1 MTGYTT
7 AVSVPADLLLE
18 LLAESAEEGGE
29 VERKRMMIIVNP
41 YATTGSDRLRN
52 LVVYALQGRYEVT
65 AIDTEARG
73 HAVELC
79 REAALEGYDV
89 VGAFGGDGT
98 VNEAARGL
106 VGSDTPLTCLPG
118 GSANVYCK
126 QLGIPGEI
134 VDATEHLLHMAD
146 DWRPRKMD
154 VGTVNDRLFA
164 FSAGLGLDADV
175 VRRVD
180 ARPRLKARYGPW
192 WFTYAAVTTFMA
204 RYLVRPPRLEL
215 QADDERVSGVTA
227 IIQNGHPFTYFK
239 DFPIEVAEGAELDD
253 GTLSAAVLRR
263 ASPVDMPTVI
273 WRVFS
278 SRRHVI
284 KHRRVSGLE
293 DLDGLTVRSLDDRPI
308 ALQVDGDH
316 VDDVDEARFG
326 LKRQFITVVS

>member
-18 LLAESAEEGGE
+18 RLAESAERGGE

-41 YATTGSDRLRN
+41 YATTVSDRLRN

-79 REAALEGYDV
+79 REAAHEGFDV
-89 VGAFGGDGT
+89 VVAFGGDGT
-98 VNEAARGL
+98 VNEVARGL
-106 VGSDTPLTCLPG
+106 AGSDTPLSCLPG

-134 VDATEHLLHMAD
+134 VDATEHLLRMAD
-146 DWRPRKMD
+146 DFQPRKVD
-154 VGTVNDRLFA
+154 GGVVNGRLFC
-164 FSAGLGLDADV
+164 FSSGMGLDADV

-192 WFTYAAVTTFMA
+192 WFTYAAVTTFTA
-204 RYLVRPPRLEL
+204 RYIVKPPRLEL
-215 QADDERVSGVTA
+215 EAGGETVQGVTA
-227 IIQNGHPFTYFK
+227 IVQNGHPFTYFK
-239 DFPIEVAEGAELDD
+239 DRPIEVAEGAELDD
-253 GTLSAAVLRR
+253 GTLSAAVLER
-263 ASPVDMPTVI
+263 ASPIDMPTVI

-278 SRRHVI
+278 RRARVSD
-284 KHRRVSGLE
+284 HRRVSGLQ
-293 DLDGLTVRSLDDRPI
+293 DLAEVTVRSSDERPI

-316 VDDVDEARFG
+316 VDDVLEARYT
-326 LKRQFITVVS
+326 LRPEHLTVVS

>member
-1 MTGYTT
+1 M
-7 AVSVPADLLLE
+7 PAAPVDALLE
-18 LLAESAEEGGE
+18 RLAESAELGSEI
-29 VERKRMMIIVNP
+29 ERKRMMIIVNP
-41 YATTGSDRLRN
+41 YATTVSDRLRH

-79 REAALEGYDV
+79 REAAHEGYDV
-89 VGAFGGDGT
+89 VVAFGGDGT
-98 VNEAARGL
+98 VNEVLRGL
-106 VGSDTPLTCLPG
+106 AGSETPMTCLPG

-204 RYLVRPPRLEL
+204 RYLVGPPRLEL
-215 QADDERVSGVTA
+215 AAGDSRISGVTA

-239 DFPIEVAEGAELDD
+239 DRPIDVADGAELDD
-253 GTLSAAVLRR
+253 GTLSAAVLER
-263 ASPVDMPTVI
+263 ASPVDMPTVV

-278 SRRHVI
+278 RRARVV
-284 KHRRVSGLE
+284 KHRRVAGFE
-293 DLDGLTVRSLDDRPI
+293 DLRELEVRSSDDRPLP
-308 ALQVDGDH
+308 LQVDGDH
-316 VDDVDEARFG
+316 VDDVHVARFG
-326 LKRQFITVVS
+326 LIRRHLTVVS

>member
-1 MTGYTT
+1 MRVPP
-7 AVSVPADLLLE
+7 AAPADLLLE
-18 LLAESAEEGGE
+18 SLTESAEPDGGI
-29 VERKRMMIIVNP
+29 ERKRMMIIVNP
-41 YATTGSDRLRN
+41 YATTVSDRLRN

-79 REAALEGYDV
+79 REAAHEGYDV
-89 VGAFGGDGT
+89 VVAFGGDGT
-98 VNEAARGL
+98 VNEVARGL
-106 VGSDTPLTCLPG
+106 AGSDTPLTALPG

-126 QLGIPGEI
+126 QLGVPGEI
-134 VDATEHLLHMAD
+134 VDATEHLLRMAD
-146 DWRPRKMD
+146 EWHVRKVD
-154 VGTVNDRLFA
+154 VGTVNGRLFT

-192 WFTYAAVTTFMA
+192 WFTYAALTTFMA
-204 RYLVRPPRLEL
+204 HYLANPPRLEL
-215 QADDERVSGVTA
+215 VAGDETIAGVTA
-227 IIQNGHPFTYFK
+227 IVQNGHPFTYFK

-263 ASPVDMPTVI
+263 ASPVDMPTVL

-278 SRRHVI
+278 GKRHLV
-284 KHRRVSGLE
+284 KHRRVSGLS
-293 DLDGLTVRSLDDRPI
+293 DLEHLHVRSADERPI

-316 VDDVDEARFG
+316 VDDVTEAEFG
-326 LKRQFITVVS
+326 LLRRHLTVVS

>member
-1 MTGYTT
+1 
-7 AVSVPADLLLE
+7 VPPAPVDLLLE
-18 LLAESAEEGGE
+18 RLAQSAEPGAG

-41 YATTGSDRLRN
+41 YATTVSDRLRN

-79 REAALEGYDV
+79 RESAHEGYDLV
-89 VGAFGGDGT
+89 VAFGGDGT
-98 VNEAARGL
+98 VNEVARGL
-106 VGSDTPLTCLPG
+106 AGSDTPLTCLPG

-134 VDATEHLLHMAD
+134 VDATEHLLRMAD
-146 DWRPRKMD
+146 DWHVRKVD
-154 VGTVNDRLFA
+154 VGTVNGRLFT

-192 WFTYAAVTTFMA
+192 WFTYAAVTTFTA
-204 RYLVRPPRLEL
+204 RYLVRPPRLEMVAGDQTL
-215 QADDERVSGVTA
+215 RGVTA

-239 DFPIEVAEGAELDD
+239 DRPIDVADGAELHD
-253 GTLSAAVLRR
+253 GTLSAAVLER
-263 ASPVDMPTVI
+263 ASPIDMPTVI

-278 SRRHVI
+278 SRARVLDH
-284 KHRRVSGLE
+284 HRVSGVSE
-293 DLDGLTVRSLDDRPI
+293 LDGLVVRSADERSLP
-308 ALQVDGDH
+308 LQVDGDY
-316 VDDVDEARFG
+316 VDDVTEATFG
-326 LKRQFITVVS
+326 LIPRHLTVVS